1 MNCPY
6 LYCSRFV
13 YLPARLHFL
22 FVYTGD
28 LLSFSAS
35 PSIFFDQY
43 INEVRAINSSA
54 SHRWTVS
61 PDFHGLTFAFELLIN
76 ATARRRIDRRLD

>member
-1 MNCPY
+1 MNRSY

-13 YLPARLHFL
+13 YLHLLLHFL

-54 SHRWTVS
+54 SHRRAVS
-61 PDFHGLTFAFELLIN
+61 PDSFSLNFAFELLIN
-76 ATARRRIDRRLD
+76 ATGRRRIDRQLD

>member
-43 INEVRAINSSA
+43 INDSKPLKVPA
-54 SHRWTVS
+54 SHRWAVS
-61 PDFHGLTFAFELLIN
+61 PDFCGQNFAFELLIN
-76 ATARRRIDRRLD
+76 EARRRRTDGQLD